1 MTKKR
6 FQLPDWAALY
16 PGTGELYQQ
25 NINEYRREI
34 KGRRHKLFTNKYK
47 LFVYARAD
55 QMVDHCFN
63 DDVAIVFAKSKKD
76 ALKFFKQYYGLVDEE
91 TVFEID
97 NIRPEIV
104 RILTDY

>member
-16 PGTGELYQQ
+16 PGTGELYKQ
-25 NINEYRREI
+25 NIDEYRREI

-76 ALKFFKQYYGLVDEE
+76 ALKFFKQYYGLADEE
-91 TVFEID
+91 TIFEIG